1 MDPAHPRLTIR
12 RAGGSDLPFL
22 RDMAFLAARWRP
34 RRDVEEKARIPEDD
48 HVARYVDGWG
58 RPGDVGVIAE
68 LDGQPVGA
76 AWLRLLGRNC
86 PGYGF
91 IDERTPELSVAVAA
105 SRRGAGV
112 GSRLLGGLLEAAA
125 AVGYE
130 AVSLSV
136 EADNPA
142 LQLYERLGFRKVA
155 QTGGAWTMR
164 LDLRTSVPPTDPVG
178 AVHRGYDAAAA
189 SYAAARDPF
198 QNTEHLEWFRDLL
211 PPPANVLDVGCGSG
225 VPIDRYLVD
234 HGYDVTGIDLSAK
247 QIELARASVPE
258 AQFEVVNVLE
268 LKPREYRV
276 GGIVSFYAIFHTPRG
291 RHAEVLKTLAT
302 FLRPGG
308 VMLIT
313 MGASEYEG
321 REMNFHGVE
330 MHWSHFGPERNC
342 ELVEAAGF
350 DIQSDEIES
359 VAEERHQIIWA
370 RRR

>member
-198 QNTEHLEWFRDLL
+198 QNTEHLEWFGTSSHPRRTCWTWDADRVSRSTVIWSTTDTTS
-211 PPPANVLDVGCGSG
+211 PASTSPQSRSSWRGHRC
-225 VPIDRYLVD
+225 
-234 HGYDVTGIDLSAK
+234 
-247 QIELARASVPE
+247 
-258 AQFEVVNVLE
+258 
-268 LKPREYRV
+268 LKRSSR
-276 GGIVSFYAIFHTPRG
+276 S
-291 RHAEVLKTLAT
+291 
-302 FLRPGG
+302 
-308 VMLIT
+308 
-313 MGASEYEG
+313 
-321 REMNFHGVE
+321 
-330 MHWSHFGPERNC
+330 
-342 ELVEAAGF
+342 
-350 DIQSDEIES
+350 
-359 VAEERHQIIWA
+359 
-370 RRR
+370 